1 MRMTWL
7 VTKRVSKFILRD
19 PRLIVLM
26 VVVPVVMALVIGY
39 GFGGEIDHISIAIT
53 NLDDPITIPHP
64 IIPNATVEISFSK
77 ELINYL
83 DNDTVLVDVDTITLS
98 DDWTAKK
105 QAVLDG
111 SYYGVIMFPEG
122 FSAELAGFIFN
133 GTTADTSI
141 EIFVDNS
148 NPQIASSV
156 IRAVSEAFQVK
167 FGANLGLSINAEFAY
182 NESLT
187 QLQYMMPSIL
197 PFAVFFMAF
206 ILSIISLISERKN
219 GTMDLLLLSP
229 YHKTNIIIGYM
240 IPLSVVSIIQA
251 TILLLLSIFVFNVP
265 IIGGVGAY
273 FAVYF
278 MLLLMGWCGMG
289 LGFVLSSAAK
299 SELQA
304 VQFIPMVT
312 FTALLLAGILMPLET
327 LPNWLLPIS
336 YAIPLTW
343 GAEYMRTVMIEGT
356 GFLINWMIAP
366 VVGFILLMVII
377 ATFTL
382 KEK

>member
-1 MRMTWL
+1 MTWL
-7 VTKRVSKFILRD
+7 VSKRVSKFILRD

-26 VVVPVVMALVIGY
+26 LVVPVVMALVIGY
-39 GFGGEIDHISIAIT
+39 GFGGEVDHISIAIT
-53 NLDDPITIPHP
+53 NLDEPVTIPHP
-64 IIPNATVEISFSK
+64 LIPNSTLEISFSE
-77 ELINYL
+77 ELISYMNE
-83 DNDTVLVDVDTITLS
+83 DTDLVDVDNITVN
-98 DDWTAKK
+98 DDWTVKK
-105 QAVLDG
+105 QSVLDG
-111 SYYGVIMFPEG
+111 DFYGVILFPAG
-122 FSAELAGFIFN
+122 FTAELAAFVFN
-133 GTTADTSI
+133 GTDADTTI
-141 EIFVDNS
+141 DIFVDNS
-148 NPQIASSV
+148 NPQIATSV
-156 IRAVSEAFQVK
+156 IRAVNEAFQAK
-167 FGANLGLSINAEFAY
+167 FGDQMGLTITAEYAY
-182 NESLT
+182 EESLT

-197 PFAVFFMAF
+197 PFATFFMSF

-229 YHKTNIIIGYM
+229 YHKSNIVLGYM

-251 TILLLLSIFVFNVP
+251 TILLLLAIFAFNVP

-273 FAVYF
+273 FAVYM

-289 LGFVLSSAAK
+289 LGFVLSSVAK

-327 LPNWLLPIS
+327 LPTWLLPIS

-343 GAEYMRTVMIEGT
+343 GAEYMRMVMIQGT
-356 GFLINWMIAP
+356 GFLFNWMIAP
-366 VVGFILLMVII
+366 VVGFILLMIVL